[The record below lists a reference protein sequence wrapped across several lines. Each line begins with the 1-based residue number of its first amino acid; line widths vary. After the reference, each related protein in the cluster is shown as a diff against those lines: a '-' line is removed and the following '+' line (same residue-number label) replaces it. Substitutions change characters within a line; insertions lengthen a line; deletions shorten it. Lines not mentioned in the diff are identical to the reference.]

1 MRARLLRAAG
11 LAVALASVLAW
22 GLLRPLDWPA
32 RAFTT
37 FLLVPLPGLLLLQ
50 ARLVQQ
56 LPAEEEREAVYVSSA
71 VSVWMLA
78 ALAMLAAR
86 FSGFTREELWL
97 RWPGI
102 LPVILA
108 AAATVA
114 AGVALMA
121 LARLLRVRETP
132 LIRFLLP
139 VTSSEKIAFAGLSV
153 SAGIAEEIVFRAFL
167 MAALL
172 RAGLALPATVALSV
186 AVFAVSHAY
195 QGVAGVMRVALLGA
209 LLTAPILLT
218 GSVYP
223 AIIAHAALDLIAGL
237 VLADWLA
244 GEADH

>member
-1 MRARLLRAAG
+1 MRARLLRAGG
-11 LAVALASVLAW
+11 LAVALVSVLAW
-22 GLLRPLDWPA
+22 GLLAPLQWPA

-50 ARLVQQ
+50 ARVVQQ
-56 LPAEEEREAVYVSSA
+56 PPREEEREAVYVSSA
-71 VSVWMLA
+71 VSVWVLA

-97 RWPGI
+97 QWPDTAVV
-102 LPVILA
+102 LTT
-108 AAATVA
+108 AAATIA

-121 LARLLRVRETP
+121 AARLIRIRETP
-132 LIRFLLP
+132 LIHFLLP
-139 VTSSEKIAFAGLSV
+139 VTSTEKIAFAGLSI
-153 SAGIAEEIVFRAFL
+153 SAGIAEELVFRAFL

-172 RAGLALPATVALSV
+172 RAGLTLPATVGLSV

-195 QGVAGVMRVALLGA
+195 QGAAGAVRVALLGA

-223 AIIAHAALDLIAGL
+223 AMIAHAALDLIAGL
-237 VLADWLA
+237 VLAGWLA
-244 GEADH
+244 GEAEH